1 VTGGSRGIGRAVVE
15 RLARAGLHVAFTYR
29 DNESAARAVVD
40 GLADAGLSAEAARVD
55 ARDAAA
61 SAAMV
66 EATITTRG
74 RLDVLVN
81 NAGVTSD
88 KLLVTMEPDEWSRVL
103 DTSLSGLYGATRPAA
118 RQMMRQREGRIVNVT
133 SVSGLLGIAGQTNYA
148 AAKAAIIGFSRAL
161 AKETAR
167 WGVPVN
173 AVAPGFVDTDMLAG
187 LSSPQRAAALGRVP
201 MGRFADAAEIAA
213 LVAYLALEAPL
224 YLTGQ
229 TLVIDGG
236 LSS

>member
-1 VTGGSRGIGRAVVE
+1 
-15 RLARAGLHVAFTYR
+15 
-29 DNESAARAVVD
+29 
-40 GLADAGLSAEAARVD
+40 
-55 ARDAAA
+55 
-61 SAAMV
+61 
-66 EATITTRG
+66 
-74 RLDVLVN
+74 
-81 NAGVTSD
+81 
-88 KLLVTMEPDEWSRVL
+88 
-103 DTSLSGLYGATRPAA
+103 LSGLYGATRTAA
-118 RQMMRQREGRIVNVT
+118 RQMMRQRSGRIVNIT
-133 SVSGLLGIAGQTNYA
+133 SVSGVMGIAGQTNYA
-148 AAKAAIIGFSRAL
+148 AAKAAIMGFSRAL

-167 WGVPVN
+167 WGVSVN

-187 LSSPQRAAALGRVP
+187 FSPPQRAAALGRVP